1 MSDSGPGGRH
11 LSIGDVL
18 AELHNEFDDIT
29 ISKIRFLESQ
39 GLIAPE
45 RTPSGYRKFAPTD
58 VERLRWILAQQRD
71 HFLPLKV
78 IKDRL
83 DELDES
89 QLSLD
94 DLDEMRRPARQAAVE
109 AFFETARS
117 GSPWDDGGELAS
129 ASGSGGVAVGG
140 VAAVLRD
147 ATGISLT
154 RAELA
159 AAAGLDEHQ
168 MAELESYGLIEP
180 NHGGSERPLF
190 DEAALVIAQSA
201 GRFMQFGIEA
211 RHLRMYKAFAERE
224 LNLFEQVVTPMRRP
238 NNPDAGTRADAT
250 RDELVQ
256 LGQRL
261 RAGLLHHAAHRD

>member
-1 MSDSGPGGRH
+1 MSNDH
-11 LSIGDVL
+11 LAIGDVL
-18 AELHNEFDDIT
+18 QELRSEFDDIT

-45 RTPSGYRKFAPTD
+45 RTPSGYRKFAPED

-94 DLDEMRRPARQAAVE
+94 DLDEVRRPAKKAAVE
-109 AFFETARS
+109 KFFEAARS
-117 GSPWDDGGELAS
+117 GGGAADFDSESTDAATSLLA
-129 ASGSGGVAVGG
+129 
-140 VAAVLRD
+140 D
-147 ATGISLT
+147 ATGVSMT

-159 AAAGLDEHQ
+159 SAAALSDGQL
-168 MAELESYGLIEP
+168 AELESYGLVEP
-180 NHGGSERPLF
+180 IDANAERPLF
-190 DEAALVIAQSA
+190 DEGALVVAQAASK
-201 GRFMQFGIEA
+201 FMQFGIEP
-211 RHLRMYKAFAERE
+211 RHLRMYKSFTERE
-224 LNLFEQVVTPMRRP
+224 LNLFDQVVQPMRRP
-238 NNPDAGTRADAT
+238 NRPEAGERADAT
-250 RDELVQ
+250 VDELVQ

-261 RAGLLHHAAHRD
+261 RAGLMHGAGSHRG

>member
-1 MSDSGPGGRH
+1 MTTQNGH
-11 LSIGDVL
+11 LAIGDVL
-18 AELHNEFDDIT
+18 TELREEFDDIT

-45 RTPSGYRKFAPTD
+45 RTPSGYRKFTPED

-94 DLDEMRRPARQAAVE
+94 DLDEVRRPARQAAVE

-117 GSPWDDGGELAS
+117 GTTDDSP
-129 ASGSGGVAVGG
+129 SGREPQASGGVG
-140 VAAVLRD
+140 
-147 ATGISLT
+147 ATGVSMT

-159 AAAGLDEHQ
+159 SAAGLSDAQ
-168 MAELESYGLIEP
+168 LGELESYGLVEP
-180 NHGGSERPLF
+180 IQAGTERPLF
-190 DEAALVIAQSA
+190 DEGALVVAQA
-201 GRFMQFGIEA
+201 AARFMQHGIEA
-211 RHLRMYKAFAERE
+211 RHLRMYKTFTERE
-224 LNLFEQVVTPMRRP
+224 LNLFDQVVQPMRRP
-238 NNPDAGTRADAT
+238 NRPEAGERADAT
-250 RDELVQ
+250 RDELAQ

-261 RAGLLHHAAHRD
+261 RAGLLYRG

>member
-1 MSDSGPGGRH
+1 MSDDH
-11 LSIGDVL
+11 LAIGDVL
-18 AELHNEFDDIT
+18 QELRSEFDDIT

-45 RTPSGYRKFAPTD
+45 RTPSGYRKFAPED

-94 DLDEMRRPARQAAVE
+94 DLDEVRRPAKKAAVE
-109 AFFETARS
+109 KFFEAARS
-117 GSPWDDGGELAS
+117 GGGAADFESAAPDGAS
-129 ASGSGGVAVGG
+129 
-140 VAAVLRD
+140 VLGD
-147 ATGISLT
+147 ATGVSMT

-159 AAAGLDEHQ
+159 SAAGLSDGQ
-168 MAELESYGLIEP
+168 LAELESYGLVEP
-180 NHGGSERPLF
+180 IDANAERPLF
-190 DEAALVIAQSA
+190 DEGALVVAQAA
-201 GRFMQFGIEA
+201 GKFMQFGIEP
-211 RHLRMYKAFAERE
+211 RHLRMYKSFTERE
-224 LNLFEQVVTPMRRP
+224 LNLFDQVVQPMRRP
-238 NNPDAGTRADAT
+238 NRPEAGERADAT
-250 RDELVQ
+250 VDELVQ

-261 RAGLLHHAAHRD
+261 RAGLMHSAGTHRG